1 MQDLKN
7 YIKQYREIDNE
18 LRDLNRVVYAKREA
32 RRVVETEITEII
44 KAPEF
49 AGFKKVRLEEDGS
62 TITIKRPNE
71 WTKAWTLSQKDLK
84 ELLAQ
89 YFASNQTASPDEIFQ
104 FIVETKKKTL
114 VANEFSFSR
123 TVPGENEN

>member
-18 LRDLNRVVYAKREA
+18 LRDLNRVAGAKREA
-32 RRVVETEITEII
+32 RKVIEMEISDII

-71 WTKAWTLSQKDLK
+71 WTKSWTLSQKDLK
-84 ELLAQ
+84 ELLGQ
-89 YFASNQTASPDEIFQ
+89 YFVSNQAASPDEIFQ
-104 FIVETKKKTL
+104 YIVENKKKSL
-114 VANEFSFSR
+114 VATEFSFSR
-123 TVPGENEN
+123 TVPGENDD

>member
-7 YIKQYREIDNE
+7 YIKQYRDIDNE

-71 WTKAWTLSQKDLK
+71 WTKAWTLSRKDLK

-89 YFASNQTASPDEIFQ
+89 YFASAQTASPDDIFQ
-104 FIVETKKKTL
+104 FIVENKKKTL

-123 TVPGENEN
+123 TVPGENDN